1 MGELDE
7 INQKLDRVINLMLS
21 ANPDI
26 QKDLDIQNIAQSQ
39 QIIMKRLEE
48 LEERLDEK
56 DKEEDEG
63 EF

>member
-7 INQKLDRVINLMLS
+7 INQKLDRVINLILS

-48 LEERLDEK
+48 LEDRLDEK
-56 DKEEDEG
+56 DKEEDED